1 MLEEIKNL
9 NDLNKGIHKQWI
21 YGSKEN
27 YFIVCDY
34 LQKINYSIQDIN
46 CELKNEQF
54 KMKEIVYIIVLV
66 DWIKSSFKKIKSLVI
81 QDVIKKY
88 KFSNEDRLK
97 QAKDYFEAIRSYA
110 VAHPL
115 ETTRHSNYGF
125 DGDFICVDIRSKDI
139 IQPFYSEK
147 YCFSLDFNGL
157 KKEIKNPKHE
167 YYFYSYSSSMDSNKF
182 FKLISFDI
190 KDILNVARLYIN
202 ALYELDVYLSK
213 VKKKDYEVNSNEQNH

>member
-1 MLEEIKNL
+1 
-9 NDLNKGIHKQWI
+9 
-21 YGSKEN
+21 
-27 YFIVCDY
+27 
-34 LQKINYSIQDIN
+34 
-46 CELKNEQF
+46 
-54 KMKEIVYIIVLV
+54 MKEIVYIVVLV